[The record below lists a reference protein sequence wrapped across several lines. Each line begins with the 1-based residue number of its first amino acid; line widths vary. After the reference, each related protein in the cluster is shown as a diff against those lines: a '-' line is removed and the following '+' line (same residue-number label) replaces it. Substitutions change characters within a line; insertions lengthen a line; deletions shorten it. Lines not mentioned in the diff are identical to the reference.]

1 MLQKSRH
8 IPFFYT
14 KNSLKNHK
22 KALPKQNG
30 YVIIHLYCNNYL
42 RKESYDM
49 KYTALVEKINTGDL
63 NEKFTMLYGKEN
75 VDGAKERYL
84 KAIGEFVSL
93 YGDDR
98 DVNIFSV
105 AGRSELSGNH
115 TDHNRGCVVATSI
128 SLDIIAVA
136 SATDD
141 GIVRVKSEGF
151 DEDVVNINE
160 YVAPEEAKFG
170 TSESIIAGMCAGLS
184 ANRHKTGGF
193 VAYTTS
199 SVLKGSGL
207 SSSAAFED
215 MIGTIES
222 HLYNDGTVD
231 NIEIAKLSQWAEN
244 RFFGKPCGLMDQVA
258 CAVGGIV
265 AIDFADTKN
274 PVITPIDFDMT
285 SAGYNLCIVNTGGNH
300 ADLTD
305 DYASVPAE
313 MKAIAAHFGKEVLR
327 ETDEEAVV
335 AAIPALREK
344 CGDRA
349 IMRAL
354 HFFAENRR
362 VAKQKAAL
370 ESGDLDAFFENVK
383 ASGRSSFCYL
393 QNVYTNKNVNEQGL
407 SLALCLSEKI
417 LGERRA
423 AWRVHGGGFAGT
435 IQAFVPTETVP
446 EYKAAMDM
454 CFGEGACIV
463 LGIRPIGATKII

>member
-1 MLQKSRH
+1 M
-8 IPFFYT
+8 
-14 KNSLKNHK
+14 NSVNLIK
-22 KALPKQNG
+22 
-30 YVIIHLYCNNYL
+30 
-42 RKESYDM
+42 
-49 KYTALVEKINTGDL
+49 TINTGALDAKL
-63 NEKFTMLYGKEN
+63 ETLYGKEN
-75 VDGAKERYL
+75 VPAARARYIN
-84 KAIGEFVSL
+84 AIESFCEL
-93 YGDDR
+93 YGNDR
-98 DVNIFSV
+98 ELSLFSV

-115 TDHNRGCVVATSI
+115 TDHNKGCVVAASI

-151 DEDVVNINE
+151 DEDVVDISE
-160 YVAPEEAKFG
+160 YFSPVTAKYG
-170 TSESIIAGMCAGLS
+170 SSESIIAGMCAGLS
-184 ANRHKTGGF
+184 ANGHKTGGF

-199 SVLKGSGL
+199 NVLKGSGL

-222 HLYNDGTVD
+222 YLYNDGKVD
-231 NIEIAKLSQWAEN
+231 NVEIAKLAQWAEN
-244 RFFGKPCGLMDQVA
+244 NFFGKPCGLMDQVA

-274 PVITPIDFDMT
+274 PVITPIEFDMT
-285 SAGYNLCIVNTGGNH
+285 AAGYNLCIVNTGGNH

-327 ETDEEAVV
+327 ETDEETVI
-335 AAIPALREK
+335 AAIPTLREK
-344 CGDRA
+344 YGDRA

-354 HFFAENRR
+354 HFFSENKR

-393 QNVYTNKNVNEQGL
+393 QNVYTTKNLTEQGL
-407 SLALCLSEKI
+407 SLALCLAERI
-417 LGERRA
+417 LGDKKA

-435 IQAFVPTETVP
+435 IQAFVPTETVS
-446 EYKAAMDM
+446 EYKKAMDM

-463 LGIRPIGATKII
+463 LGIRPVGATKIC